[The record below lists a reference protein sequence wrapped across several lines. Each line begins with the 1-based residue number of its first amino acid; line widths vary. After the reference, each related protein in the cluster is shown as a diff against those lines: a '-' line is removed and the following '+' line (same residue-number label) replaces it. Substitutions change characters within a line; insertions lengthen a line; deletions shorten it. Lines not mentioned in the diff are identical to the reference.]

1 MWEVGHGNGL
11 WTTVRASVAPPILK
25 VRHRRWFWGE
35 SVTVFD
41 DLIGQRDAVA
51 RLQRAVA
58 GAADLVDGGR
68 GVGMTHAWL
77 FTGPPGSGRE
87 EAARAFAAAL
97 QCPDGGC
104 GHCDSCHQ
112 TLTGTHPDVLYVRPS
127 GLSFGVAAT
136 RDLVLRAGSKPSGG
150 RFRIVLFEGAERAT
164 EAASNALLKA
174 VEEPAARTVW
184 LLCTPTAED
193 LLVTIRSRCRLVTLR
208 TPSTRAIVEA
218 LVERDGVEEARAVE
232 AARAAAGHLDR
243 ARALATDETARRRR
257 EEVLAIPAR
266 LDSLGACVQAA
277 ARLYEIAEAEAKEST
292 AALDEQERADLR
304 AAFGEGATGRGVAK
318 AVRGAAGA
326 LKELEERQK
335 RRATRLKRDAYDT
348 FLMDLVAFYRD
359 VLAVQLGASVELA
372 TGDHDADL
380 RRVARSSTP
389 EATLRRIDA
398 VMECRRRISA
408 NVHPQIAMEAMTAAL
423 YLG

>member
-1 MWEVGHGNGL
+1 M
-11 WTTVRASVAPPILK
+11 S
-25 VRHRRWFWGE
+25 
-35 SVTVFD
+35 VFD
-41 DLIGQRDAVA
+41 DLVGQDTVIGQLRSAA
-51 RLQRAVA
+51 R
-58 GAADLVDGGR
+58 AADDLLSGGDGA
-68 GVGMTHAWL
+68 GMTHAWL
-77 FTGPPGSGRE
+77 FTGPPGSGRSQ
-87 EAARAFAAAL
+87 AARAFAAAL
-97 QCPDGGC
+97 QCGDGGC
-104 GHCDSCHQ
+104 GHCPSCHQ
-112 TLTGTHPDVLYVRPS
+112 VAAGTHPDVLYVRPS
-127 GLSFGVAAT
+127 GLSFGVEQTRELVMRAASSPT
-136 RDLVLRAGSKPSGG
+136 AG
-150 RFRIVLFEGAERAT
+150 RFRVVLFEDADRAT

-174 VEEPAARTVW
+174 VEEPAPRTVW

-208 TPSTRAIVEA
+208 TASTRAIVDA
-218 LVERDGVEEARAVE
+218 LVRRDGVDEARAAE
-232 AARAAAGHLDR
+232 AARAAAGHLER
-243 ARALATDETARRRR
+243 ARALATDPAARRRR
-257 EEVLAIPAR
+257 EEVLSLPAR

-277 ARLYEIAEAEAKEST
+277 ARLYEIAETEAKET
-292 AALDEQERADLR
+292 TEALDEQEKADLK

-335 RRATRLKRDAYDT
+335 RRATRVKRDAYDT

-359 VLAVQLGASVELA
+359 VLALQLGASVELS

-398 VMECRRRISA
+398 VMECRRRIAA